1 MAPEVKSGNYG
12 MSSDVYSIGLVLYEI
27 FEKKLPN
34 FDPDTKLT
42 TVPKI
47 FGVCYFLFIFHLFRC
62 YFLLYSVYRIV
73 LVISFCLIY

>member
-34 FDPDTKLT
+34 FDPETKIT
-42 TVPKI
+42 TVPKQ
-47 FGVCYFLFIFHLFRC
+47 FGVCFIFSAGYC
-62 YFLLYSVYRIV
+62 RISSFE
-73 LVISFCLIY
+73 IIFCLPKLLFF